1 MFSEPP
7 RRSKSGSERRRIGL
21 PSIGS
26 AQEGTTIARTSSTS
40 LHFLRCQ
47 MLTPFNTAMSSYF
60 EIPILSSAKDS
71 APSAFD
77 PEFLPQRTP
86 SLPQRS
92 QRGDRKST
100 RLNSSHTVISYA
112 VFCLKKKKIT
122 PVD

>member
-47 MLTPFNTAMSSYF
+47 MLTLPSTQQCP
-60 EIPILSSAKDS
+60 PILKFLFFPLRKTLRPLRLIPNFYRRGRRVFRRGRRGGKADIRDS
-71 APSAFD
+71 WNFH
-77 PEFLPQRTP
+77 
-86 SLPQRS
+86 
-92 QRGDRKST
+92 T
-100 RLNSSHTVISYA
+100 RQYIPHFISPCIFRA
-112 VFCLKKKKIT
+112 Q
-122 PVD
+122 D